1 MFERT
6 IHVRNRNKLISS
18 TSSHSKTKEST
29 LFYGKYND
37 DKEIKNEM
45 KTTPIEDGSPL
56 GVGIV
61 IIGGSLVVFGEQ
73 DIPVWVVFA
82 TASIAAGISRLIRN
96 R

>member
-6 IHVRNRNKLISS
+6 IHRNKLISS
-18 TSSHSKTKEST
+18 TSSHSKTKKST

-61 IIGGSLVVFGEQ
+61 IIGGSLIVFGEQ

-82 TASIAAGISRLIRN
+82 TASIAAGISRLIRS

>member
-1 MFERT
+1 MLERT
-6 IHVRNRNKLISS
+6 IHNKLISS
-18 TSSHSKTKEST
+18 TSSHSKTKIST

-37 DKEIKNEM
+37 DKEIKTEM

-61 IIGGSLVVFGEQ
+61 IIGGSSIVFGEQ

-82 TASIAAGISRLIRN
+82 TASIAAGISRLIRS